1 MGKIADAK
9 LADDGKKNFLWAKG
23 HMAALTH
30 IATRY
35 AKSKPLEGVTVGV
48 CLHVTKETS
57 VLIDSLLLAGAEVK
71 LSAANPISTQ
81 DDVAAYLATRAE
93 VWAWRG
99 QTGKE
104 YDWCIGQVLASK
116 PDLVIDD
123 GADLHVAANLGHVK
137 SIKGGCEETT
147 TGVLR
152 LKALEKDGKLGYPVI
167 AINNAKTKYL
177 FDNRF
182 GTGQSTFDGILR
194 ATALLIAGKKVVV
207 VGYGWVG
214 KGVAKRARGLDAN
227 VTVVEVDPIKALE
240 AHLDGFL
247 VANINEACRYG
258 EIFITCTGQR
268 HVIPYSAVV
277 LMKDG
282 AIISN
287 AGHFDVEID
296 VKSIMDHAK
305 SVKNV
310 RPNTD
315 EILLPSGKKV
325 YLLGK
330 GRIVNLVA
338 AEGHPPE
345 VMQMSFAN
353 QFMSALYVYEN
364 HSELKKEVIDVP
376 LAIEEVIALS
386 TLDSLGLSID
396 RATKEQLKYAE
407 SWALE

>member
-9 LADDGKKNFLWAKG
+9 LRDEGEKNFLWAKG
-23 HMAALTH
+23 HMAAL
-30 IATRY
+30 ANLAARY
-35 AKSKPLEGVTVGV
+35 SRDKPLKDKTIGV

-57 VLIDSLLLAGAEVK
+57 VLIDSLVLAGAEVK
-71 LSAANPISTQ
+71 LAAANPLSTP
-81 DDVAAYLATRAE
+81 DDIAAFLSNKAE
-93 VWAWRG
+93 VWAWRDESA
-99 QTGKE
+99 KE
-104 YDWCIGQVLASK
+104 YDWCIQRVLDTN
-116 PDLVIDD
+116 PDIIIDD
-123 GADLHVAANLGHVK
+123 GADLHVAANTQGVR

-147 TGVLR
+147 TGVMR
-152 LKALEKDGKLGYPVI
+152 LKALEKDGKLRYPVI
-167 AINNAKTKYL
+167 AINNAKTKFL

-194 ATALLIAGKKVVV
+194 ATSLLIAGKRVVV

-247 VANINEACRYG
+247 VADIKEAARYG
-258 EIFITCTGQR
+258 DVFITCTGQK
-268 HVIPYSAVV
+268 HVVPYSAVQQ
-277 LMKDG
+277 MKDG
-282 AIISN
+282 VILAN

-296 VKSIMDHAK
+296 VKSVLDGAK
-305 SVKNV
+305 SVKEV
-310 RPNTD
+310 RPNVD
-315 EILLPSGKKV
+315 EIVLKNGRRV

-353 QFMSALYVYEN
+353 QFMSAIYVNKN
-364 HSELKKEVIDVP
+364 HSKLSKTVHDVP
-376 LAIEEVIALS
+376 LEIEQKVATS
-386 TLDSLGLSID
+386 TLGSLGITID
-396 RATKEQLKYAE
+396 KPTREQLEYAE
-407 SWALE
+407 SWDL